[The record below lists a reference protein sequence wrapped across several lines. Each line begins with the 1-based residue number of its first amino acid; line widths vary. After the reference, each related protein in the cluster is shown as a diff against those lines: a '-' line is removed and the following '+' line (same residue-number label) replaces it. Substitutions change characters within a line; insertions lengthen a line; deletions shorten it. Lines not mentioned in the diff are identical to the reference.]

1 MMPVKLSEV
10 GRTITLR
17 FSPQDIW
24 VGVRWERWSQ
34 GCEFR
39 FSAESGHVIP
49 HGYEQ
54 HVPGCPDFACWT
66 ASIDSVRMQLIDNWS
81 NWALVIG
88 RGELL
93 RSGGDSSHF

>member
-10 GRTITLR
+10 GKTVKLR

-39 FSAESGHVIP
+39 FSAESGHVTP

-54 HVPGCPDFACWT
+54 HVNITVCFLPMCP
-66 ASIDSVRMQLIDNWS
+66 VQLHFW
-81 NWALVIG
+81 WA
-88 RGELL
+88 
-93 RSGGDSSHF
+93 DK